1 MYVVVEFEKSKLSRP
16 LVPGETNK
24 KLVPISLVTQRC
36 DRGCCWIKTVPLRVC
51 YGLTGHKTQGMTTG
65 QGEQFKKIKIH
76 MPKGKMKNTPGW
88 VLTAWTRSKA
98 GNDVAIANKS
108 SELSKQELL
117 RIGRTKAYTVR
128 RDFRETLARKSEIS
142 MRRTI
147 TRITALHE
155 VQQEQHK
162 TFSGGCD
169 YLNSWYRSTFPIED
183 TT

>member
-1 MYVVVEFEKSKLSRP
+1 MNRGVAQTCVYQPNQDTYVPTK
-16 LVPGETNK
+16 
-24 KLVPISLVTQRC
+24 PIRSAYRL
-36 DRGCCWIKTVPLRVC
+36 P
-51 YGLTGHKTQGMTTG
+51 GHKTQGMSTG
-65 QGEQFKKIKIH
+65 QGEQFEKIKIH

-108 SELSKQELL
+108 SDLSKQELL

-128 RDFRETLARKSEIS
+128 REFRETLARKSEIS

-147 TRITALHE
+147 TRITALHD